1 MLNIAAVMGR
11 LAADPELKHTPGG
24 VAVTSF
30 SLAVDRNYAKPGEER
45 QTDWI
50 DVVAWRGTAEF
61 ICKYFTK
68 GRMIAVSGFLQ
79 TRVWEDRYGAKHK
92 AVELV
97 AQQVSF
103 CGDKPREADG
113 QDSTGKSRE
122 SLKAAHY
129 EESPKDFSQG
139 NLNDFEE
146 IDDSDLP
153 F

>member
-1 MLNIAAVMGR
+1 MLNTAAIMGR
-11 LAADPELKHTPGG
+11 LVADPELKHTPNG

-30 SLAVDRNYAKPGEER
+30 TLAVDRNYAKPGEER

-50 DVVAWRGTAEF
+50 DVVAWRGVAEF

-68 GRMIAVSGFLQ
+68 GRMIALSGSLQ
-79 TRVWEDRYGAKHK
+79 TRVWEDRCGAKHK

-103 CGDKPREADG
+103 CGDKVKESGRGEPAG
-113 QDSTGKSRE
+113 QEPPKSAPQE
-122 SLKAAHY
+122 EPAQDFTQGSLD
-129 EESPKDFSQG
+129 DFVE
-139 NLNDFEE
+139 L
-146 IDDSDLP
+146 DDSDLP

>member
-1 MLNIAAVMGR
+1 MLNSVAIMGR
-11 LAADPELKHTPGG
+11 FAADPELKHTPSG

-30 SLAVDRNYAKPGEER
+30 TLAVDRNYAKPGEER

-68 GRMIAVSGFLQ
+68 GRMIAVTGSLQ
-79 TRVWEDRYGAKHK
+79 TRVWEDKNGSKHK
-92 AVELV
+92 ATDLA

-103 CGDKPREADG
+103 CGDKVKESGRGEPAG
-113 QDSTGKSRE
+113 QKPP
-122 SLKAAHY
+122 KAAPQ
-129 EESPKDFSQG
+129 EEPVPSFTQGSLEDFVE
-139 NLNDFEE
+139 L
-146 IDDSDLP
+146 DDSNLP